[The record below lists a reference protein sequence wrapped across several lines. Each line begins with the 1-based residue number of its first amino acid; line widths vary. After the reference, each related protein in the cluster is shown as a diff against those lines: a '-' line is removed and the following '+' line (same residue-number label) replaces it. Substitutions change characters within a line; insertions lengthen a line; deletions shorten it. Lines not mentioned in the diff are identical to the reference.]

1 MNFARR
7 AVSSLLFLVIS
18 ALYGAVGLAAQTV
31 DIGLATSGTRID
43 ALIVEARAKSAPVV
57 VLLGGLHGEDASA
70 AAVRSAVASYEKR
83 SARPVQLIG
92 IALGNPDGVALQFPA
107 TGAAYRENVESN
119 VLWRWIGAHAPD
131 LVLIAGA
138 DDAGLATA
146 LSTQKV
152 ADMGSIPAQRWS
164 GSLDELPKSIA
175 KSEARIEFE
184 RRRARSPRELAL
196 ELSQYY
202 GQQFDAHQYQEAM
215 ALVARVRL
223 GQIDEVR
230 KLVEPYVDGRKDS
243 LTQRPGAGVM
253 AAHTLYTELARRT
266 KDPRYIALVRKV
278 GDLGFEPS
286 GQMKEA
292 MPYHNNF
299 SDSVFMGTAIVAQAG
314 GLTGERKYFD
324 MADRHLRFMQN
335 LDLRADGL
343 YRHEPGTDMA
353 WGRGNAFATLGLAL
367 VLTELPRNHPGYDH
381 ALQSY
386 RSLMKTLLPLQD
398 RDGLWRN
405 VLNYPGTYAEFTATA
420 IIGFALQRGLEKGWI
435 KGRDYRRAVD
445 QAWLAVNSR
454 TSFSGTFIDV
464 CESTAKQP
472 SNEAYIKR
480 MAILGADPR
489 AGGMAMM
496 FAAERMEAA
505 RR

>member
-1 MNFARR
+1 MNRARR
-7 AVSSLLFLVIS
+7 LVYSLLFLVTS
-18 ALYGAVGLAAQTV
+18 AAYGAVAVAAQTV
-31 DIGLATSGTRID
+31 DIGLATSGARID
-43 ALIVEARAKSAPVV
+43 AVIVEARAKAAPVV
-57 VLLGGLHGEDASA
+57 VLVGGLRGDDASA

-83 SARPVQLIG
+83 RARPVQLIG
-92 IALGNPDGVALQFPA
+92 IALGNPDRVALQFPA
-107 TGAAYRENVESN
+107 TGVAYRENVESN

-131 LVLIAGA
+131 LVLIAG
-138 DDAGLATA
+138 DDDFGLATA
-146 LSTQKV
+146 LSTQKA
-152 ADMGSIPAQRWS
+152 ADMGSIPARRWN
-164 GSLDELPKSIA
+164 GSLDELPVSIA
-175 KSEARIEFE
+175 KSEARLELE
-184 RRRARSPRELAL
+184 RRRARSPREFAQGLAK
-196 ELSQYY
+196 YY
-202 GQQFDAHQYQEAM
+202 GNQFDAHQYQEAM

-223 GQIDEVR
+223 GEVDAVR
-230 KLVEPYVDGRKDS
+230 KLVEPYVDGRKES

-266 KDPRYIALVRKV
+266 GDPRYIALVRKV

-292 MPYHNNF
+292 MPFHNNF

-343 YRHEPGTDMA
+343 YRHEPSTDMA
-353 WGRGNAFATLGLAL
+353 WGRGNAFVTLGLAL
-367 VLTELPRNHPGYDH
+367 VLTELPKNHPGYAH

-386 RSLMKTLLPLQD
+386 RTLIKTLLPLQD

-405 VLNYPGTYAEFTATA
+405 VLNHPGTYAEFTATA
-420 IIGFALQRGLEKGWI
+420 IIGFALQRGLDKGWI

-454 TSFSGTFIDV
+454 TSFTGGFIDV
-464 CESTAKQP
+464 CESTARQA
-472 SNEAYIKR
+472 SNDAYIKR
-480 MAILGADPR
+480 MAIMGPDPR

-496 FAAERMEAA
+496 FAAERMEAS

>member
-1 MNFARR
+1 MNLTRR
-7 AVSSLLFLVIS
+7 LLHSLLFIVTS
-18 ALYGAVGLAAQTV
+18 AACGTAALAAQTM
-31 DIGLATSGTRID
+31 DIGLAASGTRIE
-43 ALIVEARAKSAPVV
+43 ALIVEARARPAPVV
-57 VLLGGLHGEDASA
+57 VLLGGLNGDDASA
-70 AAVRSAVASYEKR
+70 TAVRNAVAAYEKR

-92 IALGNPDGVALQFPA
+92 IAVGNPDRVMLQFPP

-131 LVLIAGA
+131 LVLIAGE
-138 DDAGLATA
+138 DTAGLATA
-146 LSTQKV
+146 LGTQKV
-152 ADMGSIPAQRWS
+152 ADMGSIPARRWS
-164 GSLDELPKSIA
+164 GSLDELPASIA
-175 KSEARIEFE
+175 KSEARVELE
-184 RRRARSPRELAL
+184 RRRARAPREFA
-196 ELSQYY
+196 EGLSKYY

-230 KLVEPYVDGRKDS
+230 KLVEPYVDGRKES

-266 KDPRYIALVRKV
+266 QDPRYVALVRKV

-314 GLTGERKYFD
+314 GLTGERRYFD
-324 MADRHLRFMQN
+324 MADRHLRFMQK

-343 YRHEPGTDMA
+343 YRHEPDTDMA
-353 WGRGNAFATLGLAL
+353 WGRGNAFVTLGLAL
-367 VLTELPRNHPGYDH
+367 VLTELPKNHPGYDH

-386 RSLMKTLLPLQD
+386 RTLMKRLLPLQD

-405 VLNYPGTYAEFTATA
+405 VLDRPGTYAEFTATA

-454 TSFSGTFIDV
+454 TSFTGTFIDV

-480 MAILGADPR
+480 MAILGPDPR

-496 FAAERMEAA
+496 FAAERMEAS

>member
-1 MNFARR
+1 MNIARR
-7 AVSSLLFLVIS
+7 LVCSLPFLMTSAV
-18 ALYGAVGLAAQTV
+18 ALAAQTA
-31 DIGLATSGTRID
+31 DIGLTASGSRID
-43 ALIVEARAKSAPVV
+43 ALIVEAKVKSAPVV
-57 VLLGGLHGEDASA
+57 VLVGGLHGDDASA
-70 AAVRSAVASYEKR
+70 AAVRSAVALYEKR
-83 SARPVQLIG
+83 NARPVRLVG
-92 IALGNPDGVALQFPA
+92 IALTNPDGVALQFPA

-131 LVLIAGA
+131 LVLIAGE
-138 DDAGLATA
+138 DDVGLATA

-152 ADMGSIPAQRWS
+152 ADMGSIPARRWS
-164 GSLDELPKSIA
+164 GALDDLPRSIG
-175 KSEARIEFE
+175 KSEARLELE
-184 RRRARSPRELAL
+184 RRRARSPREFAL
-196 ELSQYY
+196 GLSKYY

-223 GQIDEVR
+223 GQVDEVR
-230 KLVEPYVDGRKDS
+230 KLVEPYVDGSKDS

-266 KDPRYIALVRKV
+266 NDPRYIALVRKV
-278 GDLGFEPS
+278 GDLGFEAS

-314 GLTGERKYFD
+314 GLTGERRYFD

-343 YRHEPGTDMA
+343 YRHEPGTNMA
-353 WGRGNAFATLGLAL
+353 WGRGNAFVTLGLAL
-367 VLTELPRNHPGYDH
+367 VLTELPKSHPGYDH

-386 RSLMKTLLPLQD
+386 RTLMNTLLPLQD
-398 RDGLWRN
+398 SDGLWRN
-405 VLNYPGTYAEFTATA
+405 VMNLPGTYAEFTATA
-420 IIGFALQRGLEKGWI
+420 IIGFALERGLEKGWI
-435 KGRDYRRAVD
+435 KGRDYRHAVD

-454 TSFSGTFIDV
+454 TSFTGTFIDV
-464 CESTAKQP
+464 CESTARQA
-472 SNEAYIKR
+472 SNEDYIKR
-480 MAILGADPR
+480 MAILGPDPR

-496 FAAERMEAA
+496 FAAERMDASG
-505 RR
+505 R

>member
-1 MNFARR
+1 MNLAGKL
-7 AVSSLLFLVIS
+7 AYSLLFLVAS
-18 ALYGAVGLAAQTV
+18 AAPGAAALAAQTV
-31 DIGLATSGTRID
+31 DIGLAASGKRID

-57 VLLGGLHGEDASA
+57 VLVGGLHGDDASA

-83 SARPVQLIG
+83 GAHPVQLVG
-92 IALGNPDGVALQFPA
+92 IPLGNPDGVALQFPA

-131 LVLIAGA
+131 LVLIAGD
-138 DDAGLATA
+138 DDAGLAMA
-146 LSTQKV
+146 LSTRKV
-152 ADMGSIPAQRWS
+152 ADMGSIPAQRWN
-164 GSLDELPKSIA
+164 GSLDELPKSIM
-175 KSEARIEFE
+175 KSEARVELE
-184 RRRARSPRELAL
+184 RRRARSPREFAQGLAK
-196 ELSQYY
+196 YY
-202 GQQFDAHQYQEAM
+202 GHDFNTHQYQEAM
-215 ALVARVRL
+215 ALISRVKL
-223 GQIDEVR
+223 GEVDEVR
-230 KLVEPYVDGRKDS
+230 KLVEPYVDGSKES

-314 GLTGERKYFD
+314 ALTGERKYFD

-335 LDLRADGL
+335 LDLRPDGL
-343 YRHEPGTDMA
+343 YRHEPSTNMA
-353 WGRGNAFATLGLAL
+353 WGRGNAFVTLGLTL
-367 VLTELPRNHPGYDH
+367 VLTELPKDHPGYEH

-386 RSLMKTLLPLQD
+386 RTLMATLLPLQD

-405 VLNYPGTYAEFTATA
+405 VLNMPGTYAEFTATA
-420 IIGFALQRGLEKGWI
+420 IIGFALQRGIEKGWI

-454 TSFSGTFIDV
+454 TSFTGTFIDV
-464 CESTAKQP
+464 CESTAKQA
-472 SNEAYIKR
+472 SNEDYIKR
-480 MAILGADPR
+480 MAILGPDPR
-489 AGGMAMM
+489 AVFLAML
-496 FAAERMEAA
+496 FATERMEAS

>member
-1 MNFARR
+1 MNLAGKL
-7 AVSSLLFLVIS
+7 AYSLLFLVAS
-18 ALYGAVGLAAQTV
+18 AAPGAAALAAQTV
-31 DIGLATSGTRID
+31 DIGLAASGKRID

-57 VLLGGLHGEDASA
+57 VLVGGLHGDDASA

-83 SARPVQLIG
+83 GAHPVQLVG
-92 IALGNPDGVALQFPA
+92 IPLGNPDGVALQFPA

-131 LVLIAGA
+131 LVLIAGD
-138 DDAGLATA
+138 DDAGLAMA
-146 LSTQKV
+146 LSTRKV
-152 ADMGSIPAQRWS
+152 ADMGSIPAQRWN
-164 GSLDELPKSIA
+164 GSLDELPKSIM
-175 KSEARIEFE
+175 KSEARVELE
-184 RRRARSPRELAL
+184 RRRARSPREFAQGLAK
-196 ELSQYY
+196 YY
-202 GQQFDAHQYQEAM
+202 GHDFNTHQYQEAM
-215 ALVARVRL
+215 ALISRVKL
-223 GQIDEVR
+223 GEVDEVR
-230 KLVEPYVDGRKDS
+230 KLVEPYVDGSKES

-314 GLTGERKYFD
+314 ALTGERKYFD

-335 LDLRADGL
+335 LDLRPDGL
-343 YRHEPGTDMA
+343 YRHEPSTNMA
-353 WGRGNAFATLGLAL
+353 WGRGNAFVTLGLTL
-367 VLTELPRNHPGYDH
+367 VLTELPKDHPGYEH

-386 RSLMKTLLPLQD
+386 RTLMATLLPLQD

-405 VLNYPGTYAEFTATA
+405 VLNMPGTYAEFTATA
-420 IIGFALQRGLEKGWI
+420 IIGFALQRGIEKGWI

-454 TSFSGTFIDV
+454 TSFTGTFIDV
-464 CESTAKQP
+464 CESTAKQA
-472 SNEAYIKR
+472 SNEDYIKR
-480 MAILGADPR
+480 MAILGPDPR
-489 AGGMAMM
+489 AGGMAML
-496 FAAERMEAA
+496 FATERM
-505 RR
+505 

>member
-1 MNFARR
+1 MNLARKR
-7 AVSSLLFLVIS
+7 VCLLLFLLTAV
-18 ALYGAVGLAAQTV
+18 APGAAAIAAQTV
-31 DIGLATSGTRID
+31 DIGLAASGTRID
-43 ALIVEARAKSAPVV
+43 ALIVESRAKSAPVV
-57 VLLGGLHGEDASA
+57 VLVGGLHGEDASA
-70 AAVRSAVASYEKR
+70 AAVRSAVAAYEKH
-83 SARPVQLIG
+83 SAHPVQLVG
-92 IALGNPDGVALQFPA
+92 IPLGNPDGAALQFPA

-131 LVLIAGA
+131 LVLIAG
-138 DDAGLATA
+138 DDDFGLATA

-152 ADMGSIPAQRWS
+152 ADMGSIPARRWN

-175 KSEARIEFE
+175 KSDARVELE
-184 RRRARSPRELAL
+184 RRRARSPREFAQG
-196 ELSQYY
+196 LSKYY
-202 GQQFDAHQYQEAM
+202 GLQFDAHQYQEAM
-215 ALVARVRL
+215 ALIARVRL
-223 GQIDEVR
+223 GQVDEVR
-230 KLVEPYVDGRKDS
+230 RLVEPYVDGRKES

-266 KDPRYIALVRKV
+266 KDPRYTALVRKV
-278 GDLGFEPS
+278 ADLGFDAS

-314 GLTGERKYFD
+314 GLTGERRYFD
-324 MADRHLRFMQN
+324 MSDRHLRFMQK
-335 LDLRADGL
+335 LDLRADSL

-353 WGRGNAFATLGLAL
+353 WGRGNAFVALGLAL
-367 VLTELPRNHPGYDH
+367 VLPELPKNHPGYDH

-386 RSLMKTLLPLQD
+386 RTLMKTLLPLQD

-405 VLNYPGTYAEFTATA
+405 VLNLPGTYAEFTATA
-420 IIGFALQRGLEKGWI
+420 IIGFALQRGLDKGWI
-435 KGRDYRRAVD
+435 KGGGYRRAVD

-454 TSFSGTFIDV
+454 TSFTGSFIDV
-464 CESTAKQP
+464 CESTARQA
-472 SNEAYIKR
+472 SNEDYIKR
-480 MAILGADPR
+480 MAILGPDAR

-496 FAAERMEAA
+496 FATERMEAS